1 MREVDWFDYYVPF
14 LGFRTVADDEEA
26 EGMGLPVGNWTWR
39 VFEFTWMD
47 FGMVFIAWP
56 KDK

>member
-14 LGFRTVADDEEA
+14 LGFRTVADNQEA
-26 EGMGLPVGNWTWR
+26 EDMGLPVGNWTWR
-39 VFEFTWMD
+39 VFEFTWLG